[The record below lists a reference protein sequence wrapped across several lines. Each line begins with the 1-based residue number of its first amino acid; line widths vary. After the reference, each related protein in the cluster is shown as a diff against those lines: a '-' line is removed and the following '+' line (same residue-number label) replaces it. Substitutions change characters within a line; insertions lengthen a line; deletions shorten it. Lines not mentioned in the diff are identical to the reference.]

1 MHEHGFSRNT
11 TSLRK
16 IRKQV
21 LKEVRKRIKKE
32 FKPEAK
38 AIITPKMI
46 KIAVDKATFGF
57 GIFDIAM
64 AMRFSSAFC
73 DKCGECCRIC
83 DPIIISNRDIMNIAS
98 FLEISYQTAI
108 ANYTKQLKDGRLS
121 LRTSPCIFLE
131 ANRCRIYD
139 ARPLV
144 CRQFPVTPVNG
155 SIPYY
160 NNCSFI
166 KNLIVDKAKAF
177 LLRSLMEK
185 HNPELKAFGEYV
197 KQVGRVLPSD
207 FASQFSFANEIIDAA
222 KLLSKQEKF
231 ENSKR

>member
-1 MHEHGFSRNT
+1 MGKHVFSRNT
-11 TSLRK
+11 YSLRK
-16 IRKQV
+16 IRKRV

-38 AIITPKMI
+38 AIITPIMI
-46 KIAVDKATFGF
+46 KMAVDRATFGF
-57 GIFDIAM
+57 SIFDIAM
-64 AMRFSSAFC
+64 AMRFSNVFC
-73 DKCGECCRIC
+73 DKCGECCRVC
-83 DPIIISNRDIMNIAS
+83 DPIIINNQDIMNIAS
-98 FLEISYQTAI
+98 FLGISYQTAI
-108 ANYTKQLKDGRLS
+108 AKYTKRLKDGRLS

-139 ARPLV
+139 ARPSV
-144 CRQFPVTPVNG
+144 CRQFPMTPVNDLVL
-155 SIPYY
+155 YY
-160 NNCSFI
+160 EYCSFT